1 LTAFVQMDFD
11 LANTSNWEFLFIST
25 SKSADTGSADAEN
38 EHEDEVDD
46 PRETNNDNGST
57 VIARVFTCP
66 PTWVNPLSLDRKRYL
81 LQYPPNGRRAVQY
94 FRAKA
99 DFFAR
104 GVNSQSMSM
113 RIIQYLDIAQTVVSE
128 IHEWFEN
135 RKDKMYKRVRYFLN
149 NARTVELYQ
158 PGNPS
163 CIKQWTEYPGKQIH
177 VDFYVE
183 GRIDRLLRREEIIG
197 SSVTETFQG
206 NSNHLI
212 HRSVLFT
219 TDRSQAGSRIQ
230 TLPGGSLAHELYVL
244 KMTQAF
250 EPDPDK
256 PPGTDIAKRSFFV
269 KEGKAVVR
277 YHFEKSQVTG
287 KVKTYIHTRLP
298 NSAVSDEAV
307 AQEVGIEEDPDL
319 LQEAIALE
327 RECYS
332 SIKLNFQ
339 TMQKIVELRE
349 SAENLTVM
357 GPVSSEFSVFDIAL
371 DKAQADSTN
380 NVSSVLGNDRSGMAG
395 GGTGT
400 GNAEKDYRG
409 TDYLLPYLRNIKDP
423 HKITKDEALEIR
435 QNCLDALKA
444 RLVERANII
453 QSRLNEEN
461 SKLGKEQ
468 EKFQRSQREGD
479 LSTEEY
485 EKYCTQAM
493 FRIQILEQRLVAH
506 EEAALKKFG
515 ELDAKLAS
523 DPRLKVLKNL

>member
-1 LTAFVQMDFD
+1 M
-11 LANTSNWEFLFIST
+11 SG
-25 SKSADTGSADAEN
+25 SKSADGSNMVDADN
-38 EHEDEVDD
+38 EHDDESDD
-46 PRETNNDNGST
+46 RRESKNDGGNS
-57 VIARVFTCP
+57 INRIFTCP

-81 LQYPPNGRRAVQY
+81 LQYPPNGRRSVQY

-104 GVNSQSMSM
+104 GVSSQSMSM
-113 RIIQYLDIAQTVVSE
+113 RIIKYLDVAQTIVSE

-135 RKDKMYKRVRYFLN
+135 RKDKMFKRVRYYLN
-149 NARTVELYQ
+149 NARTVEFYH

-183 GRIDRLLRREEIIG
+183 GRIDRLLRREEVIG
-197 SSVTETFQG
+197 NSVVETFQG

-212 HRSVLFT
+212 YRSVHFT
-219 TDRSQAGSRIQ
+219 TDRSQAGARIQ
-230 TLPGGSLAHELYVL
+230 TLPGGTLAHELYVL

-256 PPGTDIAKRSFFV
+256 PPGTDIAKRSFYV

-287 KVKTYIHTRLP
+287 KVRTFIHTRLP
-298 NSAVSDEAV
+298 NSAISEEAIT
-307 AQEVGIEEDPDL
+307 QEVGIEEDPDL

-349 SAENLTVM
+349 SAENLTSLA
-357 GPVSSEFSVFDIAL
+357 PTASEFSVFDVAL

-380 NVSSVLGNDRSGMAG
+380 NVSAGMGTDRSGVAVG
-395 GGTGT
+395 GGAAGPD
-400 GNAEKDYRG
+400 GKDFRG
-409 TDYLLPYLRNIKDP
+409 TDYLLPYLRNVKDP
-423 HKITKDEALEIR
+423 HKISKDEALEIR

-506 EEAALKKFG
+506 EEAALKKFA

-523 DPRLKVLKNL
+523 DPRLRVLKNL